1 MRHAEFCIRQ
11 IFVYYVSYD
20 TNESQIKL
28 WRFGLKQI
36 ENVTSQQIGDVLKN
50 TIKHA
55 GLTQDEVGI
64 KAGIPR
70 NSLNRKLNGGTF
82 NFDELVRISQV
93 TGRKLSEIISDA
105 ENLAGVA

>member
-1 MRHAEFCIRQ
+1 M
-11 IFVYYVSYD
+11 
-20 TNESQIKL
+20 
-28 WRFGLKQI
+28 KQI
-36 ENVTSQQIGDVLKN
+36 ENVTSRQIGDVLKS

-82 NFDELVRISQV
+82 NFDELARISQV
-93 TGRKLSEIISDA
+93 TGRKLSDIIKDA
-105 ENLAGVA
+105 EALADATANNANSKEEN

>member
-1 MRHAEFCIRQ
+1 M
-11 IFVYYVSYD
+11 
-20 TNESQIKL
+20 
-28 WRFGLKQI
+28 KQI
-36 ENVTSQQIGDVLKN
+36 ENVTSQQIGDVLKS

-82 NFDELVRISQV
+82 NFDELARISQV
-93 TGRKLSEIISDA
+93 AGRKLSDIIKDA
-105 ENLAGVA
+105 EALADGSDRRTESGARRCAGKRGSQQCQQQGGELK

>member
-1 MRHAEFCIRQ
+1 M
-11 IFVYYVSYD
+11 
-20 TNESQIKL
+20 
-28 WRFGLKQI
+28 KQI
-36 ENVTSQQIGDVLKN
+36 ENVTSRQIGDVLKS

-82 NFDELVRISQV
+82 NFDELARISQV
-93 TGRKLSEIISDA
+93 TGRKLSDIIKDA
-105 ENLAGVA
+105 ERSPTEAIEEQNQALADALENATANNANSKEEN

>member
-1 MRHAEFCIRQ
+1 M
-11 IFVYYVSYD
+11 
-20 TNESQIKL
+20 
-28 WRFGLKQI
+28 KQI
-36 ENVTSQQIGDVLKN
+36 ENVTSRQIGDVLKS

-82 NFDELVRISQV
+82 NFDELARISQV
-93 TGRKLSEIISDA
+93 TGRKLSDIIKDGSDRRTESGA
-105 ENLAGVA
+105 RRCAGKRDSQQCQQQGGELK

>member
-1 MRHAEFCIRQ
+1 M
-11 IFVYYVSYD
+11 
-20 TNESQIKL
+20 
-28 WRFGLKQI
+28 KQI
-36 ENVTSQQIGDVLKN
+36 ENVTSRQIGDVLKS

-82 NFDELVRISQV
+82 NFDELARISQV
-93 TGRKLSEIISDA
+93 TGRKLSDIIKDA
-105 ENLAGVA
+105 EALADGSNRKEGVLTWKR

>member
-1 MRHAEFCIRQ
+1 M
-11 IFVYYVSYD
+11 
-20 TNESQIKL
+20 
-28 WRFGLKQI
+28 KQI
-36 ENVTSQQIGDVLKN
+36 ENVTSRQIGDVLKS

-82 NFDELVRISQV
+82 NFDELARISQV
-93 TGRKLSEIISDA
+93 TGRKLSDIIKDA
-105 ENLAGVA
+105 EALCSARTSQMRDDTDSRRGPGGSPNAARHHTRKGGA